1 MIFPAIDL
9 QDGRSV
15 RLYKGDFAKETII
28 NPNPVDQASQYE
40 AAGVGALHLVDLDG
54 AKAGKPVNVDIVKRV
69 RATFTGVLEIGGGI
83 RDKAAVDLYLEM
95 GVNRV
100 ILGSVALK
108 NPELTKQ
115 VIAGYGPERI
125 VIGVD
130 GKNGKVAAEGWL
142 DQSDVPMT
150 DLIGAMVAA
159 GAKYFIVTDVDR
171 DGTMQGANEDLL
183 GSLQDQFPTARI
195 VASGGVRH
203 LEDIKNLE
211 KRGVV
216 DSIVGKALYEGT
228 ITLEEIAAFNK
239 ENASC

>member
-15 RLYKGDFAKETII
+15 RLYKGDFAQETVI
-28 NPNPVDQASQYE
+28 NPNPVDQAKQYE
-40 AAGVGALHLVDLDG
+40 EAKVGALHLVDLDG
-54 AKAGKPVNVDIVKRV
+54 AKAGKPVNVDIVKAV
-69 RATFTGVLEIGGGI
+69 REAFTGILEIGGGI
-83 RDKAAVDLYLEM
+83 RNKEAVDLYLGL
-95 GVNRV
+95 GVDRV

-115 VIAGYGPERI
+115 VIAERI

-150 DLIGAMVAA
+150 DLIGAMVEG

-183 GSLQDQFPTARI
+183 GNLQKEFPTARI
-195 VASGGVRH
+195 VASGGVRN
-203 LEDIKNLE
+203 LEDIKSLE
-211 KRGVV
+211 AKGVM

-228 ITLEEIAAFNK
+228 ITLEEIAAYNQQK
-239 ENASC
+239 

>member
-15 RLYKGDFAKETII
+15 RLYKGDFAQETVI
-28 NPNPVDQASQYE
+28 NPDPVGQAKQYE
-40 AAGVGALHLVDLDG
+40 DAKVGALHLVDLDG
-54 AKAGKPVNVDIVKRV
+54 AKAGKPVNVDIVKAV
-69 RATFTGVLEIGGGI
+69 RKAFTGILEIGGGI
-83 RDKAAVDLYLEM
+83 RDKAAVDLYLGL
-95 GVNRV
+95 GVDRV

-115 VIAGYGPERI
+115 VIAEYGAERI

-150 DLIGAMVAA
+150 DLIGAMVKG

-183 GSLQDQFPTARI
+183 GNLQKEFPTARI
-195 VASGGVRH
+195 VASGGVRN
-203 LEDIKNLE
+203 LEDIKSLE
-211 KRGVV
+211 AKGVM

-228 ITLEEIAAFNK
+228 ITLEEIAGYNQR
-239 ENASC
+239 

>member
-15 RLYKGDFAKETII
+15 RLYKGDFAQETVI
-28 NPNPVDQASQYE
+28 NPDPVDQAKQYE
-40 AAGVGALHLVDLDG
+40 AAKVGALHLVDLDG
-54 AKAGKPVNVDIVKRV
+54 AKAGKPVNVDIVKAV
-69 RATFTGVLEIGGGI
+69 REAFTGILEIGGGI
-83 RDKAAVDLYLEM
+83 RDKAAVDLYLGL
-95 GVNRV
+95 GVDRV

-115 VIAGYGPERI
+115 ERI

-150 DLIGAMVAA
+150 DLIGAMVEG

-183 GSLQDQFPTARI
+183 GNLQKEFPTARI
-195 VASGGVRH
+195 VASGGVRN
-203 LEDIKNLE
+203 LDDIKSLE
-211 KRGVV
+211 AKGVM

-228 ITLEEIAAFNK
+228 ITLAEIATYNQR
-239 ENASC
+239 

>member
-15 RLYKGDFAKETII
+15 RLYKGDFAQETVI
-28 NPNPVDQASQYE
+28 NPDPVAQAKQYE
-40 AAGVGALHLVDLDG
+40 EAKVGALHLVDLDG
-54 AKAGKPVNVDIVKRV
+54 AKAGKPVNVDIVKAV
-69 RATFTGVLEIGGGI
+69 RQAFTGILEIGGGI
-83 RDKAAVDLYLEM
+83 RDKAAVDLYLGL
-95 GVNRV
+95 GVDRV

-115 VIAGYGPERI
+115 VIAEYGAESI

-150 DLIGAMVAA
+150 DLIGAMIEG

-171 DGTMQGANEDLL
+171 DGTMQGANED
-183 GSLQDQFPTARI
+183 FPTARI
-195 VASGGVRH
+195 VASGGVRN
-203 LEDIKNLE
+203 LEDIKSLE
-211 KRGVV
+211 AKGVM

-228 ITLEEIAAFNK
+228 ITLEEIAEYNQR
-239 ENASC
+239 